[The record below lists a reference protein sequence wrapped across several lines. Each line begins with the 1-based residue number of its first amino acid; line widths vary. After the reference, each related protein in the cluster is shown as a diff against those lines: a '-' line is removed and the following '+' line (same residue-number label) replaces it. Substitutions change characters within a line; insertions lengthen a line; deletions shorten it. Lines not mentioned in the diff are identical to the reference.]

1 MGLRGSRPPASGGQS
16 PRGRST
22 SHHRGERREPK
33 PISTNLTNARSRTRH
48 ERHLTPGCLSSGM
61 PVCMDRGS
69 DGYALDRRRPRPQYA
84 ARVATVSERIGAGRF
99 VSFELWSPRSA
110 ESASALEAALGELAG
125 LGPAFV
131 AITYGAG
138 GSTRE
143 RTHELVVRLV
153 DSPMLPLAHLTC
165 AAHGR
170 AELVDLMERYRR
182 AGVDNLLA
190 LQGDP
195 PLSATDQLPEGDLRY
210 AVELVQL
217 ARDLGFPGVG
227 VALHPEGH
235 PAATSREADWK
246 HQAAKLRE
254 ADFGLTQFFHRA
266 DDYFAL
272 VEEMRARGAD
282 APVLPGVMPITN
294 VRQVERMAAMSG
306 TSIPDELGEKL
317 LAVADRPDVVRQVGV
332 EHATLLCRRLL
343 DGGAPGLHF
352 FTMNRAAATV
362 EVCANLGWESAAV
375 R

>member
-1 MGLRGSRPPASGGQS
+1 
-16 PRGRST
+16 
-22 SHHRGERREPK
+22 
-33 PISTNLTNARSRTRH
+33 
-48 ERHLTPGCLSSGM
+48 
-61 PVCMDRGS
+61 
-69 DGYALDRRRPRPQYA
+69 
-84 ARVATVSERIGAGRF
+84 
-99 VSFELWSPRSA
+99 
-110 ESASALEAALGELAG
+110 
-125 LGPAFV
+125 
-131 AITYGAG
+131 
-138 GSTRE
+138 
-143 RTHELVVRLV
+143 
-153 DSPMLPLAHLTC
+153 MLPLAHLTC

-170 AELVDLMERYRR
+170 AELVDLMQRYRR

-190 LQGDP
+190 LHGDP
-195 PLSATDQLPEGDLRY
+195 PLSATEGLPEGDLRY
-210 AVELVQL
+210 AVELVRL
-217 ARDLGFPGVG
+217 ARELGFPGVG

-235 PAATSREADWK
+235 PATTSREDDWK

-306 TSIPDELGEKL
+306 TSIPVELGEKL
-317 LAVADRPDVVRQVGV
+317 LAVAHRPDLVRQLGV

-352 FTMNRAAATV
+352 YTMNRAAATM